1 MISKKIIFSSNFFD
15 NLAYIKEQAYD
26 KKICLMIKAD
36 GYGHGMDE
44 IVKLATGRI
53 DVFGVS
59 NQEEAL
65 HFRKL
70 SKRDKVIVFGACENY
85 ALCAKEDIE
94 VALFSYDQL
103 KKILKSCKKAGVKPK
118 LHLNINTGMNR
129 FGIQSKKEFFKII
142 SRLVKENLTLAGIYT
157 HFSSLTTDEDYS
169 QRQKMIFEEYANALP
184 YDWDT
189 CVHVGGGGS
198 LFEDV
203 ECDMIRVGMLAYG
216 YGNEYVKPVMAIESE
231 IADMQYV
238 KAGEHV
244 GYLCGFTAR
253 EDMVVATVPLG
264 YADGLPRLLSN
275 NFDVKIALRKA
286 RSTGNICMDTFMVD
300 VSHIPVQVGDK
311 VIVMQDASYLAK
323 ICKTTPYEICTNFIK
338 FRGESVIK

>member
-1 MISKKIIFSSNFFD
+1 MKRSGLITTKIGMTRLYDDGGVAHPVTVLSVGDCTVIGNRTMEK
-15 NLAYIKEQAYD
+15 NGYVANILGMREAKAKHVAKPQA
-26 KKICLMIKAD
+26 IAA
-36 GYGHGMDE
+36 E
-44 IVKLATGRI
+44 
-53 DVFGVS
+53 
-59 NQEEAL
+59 
-65 HFRKL
+65 
-70 SKRDKVIVFGACENY
+70 
-85 ALCAKEDIE
+85 
-94 VALFSYDQL
+94 
-103 KKILKSCKKAGVKPK
+103 KAGVKPK

-142 SRLVKENLTLAGIYT
+142 SRLVKENLTLTGIYT

-216 YGNEYVKPVMAIESE
+216 YGNEHVKPVMAIESE
-231 IADMQYV
+231 IVDMQYV

-253 EDMVVATVPLG
+253 EDMVVATIPLG

-323 ICKTTPYEICTNFIK
+323 ICKTTPYEIGTNFIK